1 MARRRRMSRRQSR
14 KIFRRGAVRV
24 ARRNLRAVPMRASVR
39 KRIFTGEKFFI
50 GVLLSGYGFL
60 NSANSTYFDI

>member
-24 ARRNLRAVPMRASVR
+24 ARRNLRAVPMRGGF
-39 KRIFTGEKFFI
+39 RI
-50 GVLLSGYGFL
+50 
-60 NSANSTYFDI
+60 